1 MESEGSLMMNLP
13 EIDLIAIETDK
24 LTYLSEQIRL
34 LRAKVIVQRNYD
46 ARNDLSRIYDETLKL
61 IGDNSAIGT

>member
-1 MESEGSLMMNLP
+1 MMNLP

>member
-24 LTYLSEQIRL
+24 LTCLSEQIRL

>member
-1 MESEGSLMMNLP
+1 MMNLP

-24 LTYLSEQIRL
+24 LTCLSEQIRL